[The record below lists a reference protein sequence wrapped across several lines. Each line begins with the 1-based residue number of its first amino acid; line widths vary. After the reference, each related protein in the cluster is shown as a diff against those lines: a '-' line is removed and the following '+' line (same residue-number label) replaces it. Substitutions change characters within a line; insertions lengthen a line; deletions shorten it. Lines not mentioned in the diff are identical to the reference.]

1 MAKGNRSNSKRNT
14 TAIQGYND
22 KFKQEIDGYKQFA
35 EARRKNRVF
44 TQEQVTVF
52 HEGIKKYFEE
62 KSSDDEPFTI
72 SGILLELNLN
82 ETIFYRM
89 KNGEY
94 DYRLYEYID
103 INGIDEADIM
113 YDNENLPYVMSGE
126 KKVLLIPFSEIVE
139 KAYLRLQEQ
148 IEERLYEKGRVGD
161 IFALKSKHGWND
173 SGDTP
178 HTVNQTLV
186 IATEE
191 QARRAIECLEGN
203 RVKLS

>member
-1 MAKGNRSNSKRNT
+1 MENSLKNLLYKH
-14 TAIQGYND
+14 GFS
-22 KFKQEIDGYKQFA
+22 FKKAYGQNFLTDT
-35 EARRKNRVF
+35 N
-44 TQEQVTVF
+44 
-52 HEGIKKYFEE
+52 
-62 KSSDDEPFTI
+62 
-72 SGILLELNLN
+72 LL
-82 ETIFYRM
+82 
-89 KNGEY
+89 
-94 DYRLYEYID
+94 
-103 INGIDEADIM
+103 
-113 YDNENLPYVMSGE
+113 
-126 KKVLLIPFSEIVE
+126 SEIVE